1 MHNRRNYRNQFLTLS
16 TSNITIVC
24 NDLFSRFEQQILILE
39 KLSWSTDR
47 RGCLVPKYL
56 EFWKLGTEID
66 SLNFVTGRTVTGM
79 MGRHRLFSK
88 FQSLNSVT
96 EAAGR
101 TVAVTTS
108 RHRLRNPR
116 LSRIFLNVLRDVL
129 DYSCFNYKFS
139 GLILITQL
147 LGG

>member
-1 MHNRRNYRNQFLTLS
+1 MDHRRYDGPSRVSRSKILRILKIGYWNRLS
-16 TSNITIVC
+16 ELRDEVA
-24 NDLFSRFEQQILILE
+24 
-39 KLSWSTDR
+39 
-47 RGCLVPKYL
+47 
-56 EFWKLGTEID
+56 
-66 SLNFVTGRTVTGM
+66 GRTVTGM
-79 MGRHRLFSK
+79 TGRHILFSK
-88 FQSLNSVT
+88 FKSLNSMT

-101 TVAVTTS
+101 TVAVTTA

-116 LSRIFLNVLRDVL
+116 LSRISLNVLRDVL